1 MKILIIKTS
10 AIGDIIHAF
19 HALSFIKKHLPQCSI
34 DWVVE
39 KPFASLVESHP
50 LIQNVFHI
58 QSKKWKANLFSKQ
71 TLNEI
76 KTLKQDLQK
85 EQYDY
90 IFDLQGNI
98 KSGLCLSLCKGKKKV
113 GFSYSSAPEWPNCLF
128 TNLRFSIESHKNIRE
143 DYLLL
148 VQKALNLPISF
159 SDFKP
164 IELKI
169 DQQERAVLEGILKQA
184 PENAQKVGVAL
195 GSNWKNKKLPSETL
209 IRFLKRHPGHRRPF
223 YFLFFGNQ
231 QEKKEAE
238 KFAAEFPDN
247 SFLVEK
253 LSLAALQNFMLGLDL
268 VISMDSMP
276 LHLAETAGVAT
287 LSFFGP
293 SLASKYAPVGK
304 QNTNIQGPCPYG
316 RSFSKR
322 CPILRSC
329 KTGACIK
336 NLQEKDIPKDILSR

>member
-253 LSLAALQNFMLGLDL
+253 LSLAALQNFMLG
-268 VISMDSMP
+268 
-276 LHLAETAGVAT
+276 
-287 LSFFGP
+287 
-293 SLASKYAPVGK
+293 
-304 QNTNIQGPCPYG
+304 
-316 RSFSKR
+316 
-322 CPILRSC
+322 
-329 KTGACIK
+329 
-336 NLQEKDIPKDILSR
+336 